1 MRIVTLGLLLGL
13 LIGCSEAPVTPE
25 TKQASPSTEIKQV
38 LPIAEIKTHRYTVML
53 NGNKV
58 GHLHATHQF
67 HAFRPDSEIKVDFD
81 FKSNGRGPAYQE
93 QITLN
98 SQGIPQ
104 SWQISG
110 NTTFG
115 NPVDEQMQIYNGLA
129 SWEDATGSGEATVE
143 SSALYVPQNSSP
155 YKTYLLAKALMDTED
170 QSMAALPAGT
180 LTLNK
185 IETLSVEGPEGK
197 AEVSTYALAGADL
210 DPDYLVLDNKQQ
222 FFAYISP
229 RFIVIRDGFEA
240 DEASLRQLSA
250 NYSTE
255 RFESIQAEFAHR
267 YDGAVRIRNV
277 RVFKPQDLSLSEP
290 VSVLVQGEK
299 IQAIEPADAAARDN
313 ETEIDGAGG
322 TLVAGLYEMHSH
334 TGDKDGLMNVLAGVT
349 SVRDMGNSLEVLAE
363 LKDKI
368 DNGVLAGPRIT
379 RYGMIEGKS
388 PSNNNNGILVETQ
401 EQAIA
406 AVHTYAEHGFAGVKL
421 YNSMKGEWA
430 QAIADEAKRLG
441 MRVTGHV
448 PAFSNAN
455 EMIKAGFDEMTHINQ
470 VMLGWVLAPDEDT
483 RTLLRL
489 TALDRLP
496 KLDLNSEAVQHTL
509 DLMTEN
515 NVAIDP
521 TLAIHEYLLLSRNG
535 ETRAGVKDYIDHMPP
550 GVQRSAKVSLA
561 KIEGPEQDEAY
572 RGAYEQILTTL
583 KMMKERGILIIPGTD
598 LGGAFNLHRELELY
612 QQLGFTPAEILK
624 LGSYDMAKYLGHDDR
639 GSIEPG
645 KLADFFLV
653 PGNPTEDIR
662 AIKTISLVS
671 RGGVFYYP
679 SEVYPKLGIKPF
691 IEKPEVKAASAL

>member
-1 MRIVTLGLLLGL
+1 MRIVICGVLLGL
-13 LIGCSEAPVTPE
+13 LFGCSEPPVSRETPQ
-25 TKQASPSTEIKQV
+25 TPA
-38 LPIAEIKTHRYTVML
+38 LAEVNTYRYTVLL

-58 GHLHATHQF
+58 GHLQATHQLF
-67 HAFRPDSEIKVDFD
+67 ASDPGHTVTVDYD
-81 FKSNGRGPAYQE
+81 YKSNGRGPAYQE
-93 QITLN
+93 EISLN
-98 SQGIPQ
+98 NEGIPQ
-104 SWQISG
+104 NWQISG

-115 NPVDEQMQIYNGLA
+115 NPIEEQMQIYNSKA
-129 SWEDATGSGEATVE
+129 TWQDATGPGEATLDRP
-143 SSALYVPQNSSP
+143 ALYVPQNSSP
-155 YKTYLLAKALMDTED
+155 YKAFILAQALMQKDEQT
-170 QSMAALPAGT
+170 MPALPAGT

-185 IETLSVEGPEGK
+185 IETLKVEGPEGEI
-197 AEVSTYALAGADL
+197 AVSTYALAGADL
-210 DPDYLVLDNKQQ
+210 DPDYLMLDDNKQ
-222 FFAYISP
+222 FFAYIHP

-240 DEASLRQLSA
+240 NEARLRQLSA

-255 RFESIQAEFAHR
+255 RFEALQAQFAHD
-267 YDGAVRIRNV
+267 YQGAVRIRNV
-277 RVFKPQDLSLSEP
+277 RVFQPQDLSLTEP
-290 VSVLVQGEK
+290 VSVVVQGER
-299 IQAIEPADAAARDN
+299 IHAIDPLSVATLAH

-322 TLVAGLYEMHSH
+322 TLVPGLYDMHSH
-334 TGDKDGLMNVLAGVT
+334 TSDDDGLMNVLAGVT
-349 SVRDMGNSLEVLAE
+349 SVRDMGNSLEVLGE
-363 LKDKI
+363 LTNKI
-368 DNGVLAGPRIT
+368 EAGVLAGPRVT

-401 EQAIA
+401 QEALN
-406 AVHTYAEHGFAGVKL
+406 AVRTYAEHGFPGVKI
-421 YNSMKGEWA
+421 YNSMKGEWVP
-430 QAIADEAKRLG
+430 AIAELAKSLE
-441 MRVTGHV
+441 MRVSGHV

-455 EMIKAGFDEMTHINQ
+455 QMIKAGYNELTHINQ
-470 VMLGWVLAPDEDT
+470 VMLGWVLEPDEDT

-496 KLDLNSEAVQHTL
+496 ALDLNSEPVQTTL
-509 DLMTEN
+509 DLMVEN

-535 ETRAGVKDYIDHMPP
+535 ETRAGVKDYIEHMPP

-561 KIEGPEQDEAY
+561 KIEGPEQDAAY

-624 LGSYDMAKYLGHDDR
+624 LGSYDMAQYLGHSDR

-645 KLADFFLV
+645 KLADFFVV
-653 PGNPTEDIR
+653 PGNPVDDIK

-679 SEVYPKLGIKPF
+679 SEVYPQLGIKPF
-691 IEKPEVKAASAL
+691 TEKPQVNAASAH